1 MSFTGLM
8 VRNFNFLHF
17 NKTSFQDLM
26 PVSSSLRHTPSGIFS
41 NSIKIDP
48 NHMGML
54 DNQAQH
60 FIKKFSHK
68 HLIIDSIMIT
78 NLSGASCFVLSLLFR
93 SNLRLVVLAVLLALP
108 MAQELI
114 AQGNAFPSNNIR
126 FSKTAAIVMEKTI
139 PFGSTLGMGMLK
151 PETTWE
157 IEDNSGIIA
166 SGSGN
171 SLNEYVF
178 NVPGNFQVN
187 IHENLVIEP
196 GSCAHNTCPD
206 MISLKVSNVR
216 MTFHYDEV
224 TFTDSIRVGLST
236 EGITML
242 VPVTIERYNP
252 FLPITF
258 SETEVRTAGVGTEI
272 SAHLDPATTLREGKQ
287 TLTYHLSG
295 KASMPAYIMFDFV
308 DVNGMVQA
316 YSMTHPINQ

>member
-1 MSFTGLM
+1 MLITGLM

-26 PVSSSLRHTPSGIFS
+26 PVSSCLRYTSSGIFS
-41 NSIKIDP
+41 NSIKTDP

-54 DNQAQH
+54 DNQGQH
-60 FIKKFSHK
+60 FTKKFSHK
-68 HLIIDSIMIT
+68 HLILDSVMIT
-78 NLSGASCFVLSLLFR
+78 NLSGVQSLMFR
-93 SNLRLVVLAVLLALP
+93 STVRLVMLAVLLALP
-108 MAQELI
+108 LAPKLM
-114 AQGNAFPSNNIR
+114 AQGNAFPTNNIR
-126 FSKTAAIVMEKTI
+126 FSKTLAIIMEKII
-139 PFGSTLGMGMLK
+139 PYGSTLDMGMLK

-178 NVPGNFQVN
+178 NVPGNYQVN

-216 MTFHYDEV
+216 MTYHYDEV
-224 TFTDSIRVGLST
+224 AFTDSIRVGLST

-252 FLPITF
+252 FLPISF

-287 TLTYHLSG
+287 TLAYHLSG

-316 YSMTHPINQ
+316 YSMTHPINH